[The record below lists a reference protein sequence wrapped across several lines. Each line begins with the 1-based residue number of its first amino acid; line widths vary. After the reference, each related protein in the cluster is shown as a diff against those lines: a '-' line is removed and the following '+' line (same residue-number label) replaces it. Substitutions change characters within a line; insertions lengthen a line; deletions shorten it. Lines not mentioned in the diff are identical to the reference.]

1 MPLEFFSLR
10 RLFFL
15 RSTQIISQDTCR
27 VFLGEHN
34 FGVKSATDLSSDF
47 KTLDWCTFS
56 SAILKF
62 YLSCDISFVLSC
74 EKTGE
79 FFVLEVNLLTDDEKK
94 QWAVQQLIMKYNEL
108 GRTPKKSDYDG
119 ATCSRIKA
127 FLGTWHRALE
137 TAGLREVKKK
147 GFEK

>member
-1 MPLEFFSLR
+1 MF
-10 RLFFL
+10 
-15 RSTQIISQDTCR
+15 
-27 VFLGEHN
+27 FLGEHN